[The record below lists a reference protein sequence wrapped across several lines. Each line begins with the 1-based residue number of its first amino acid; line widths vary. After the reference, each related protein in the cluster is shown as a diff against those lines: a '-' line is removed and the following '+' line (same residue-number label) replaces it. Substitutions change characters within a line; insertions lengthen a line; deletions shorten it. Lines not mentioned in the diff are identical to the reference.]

1 MPSIG
6 RMNRRGR
13 GTLGH
18 IVHKERTLV
27 SARDKDRLHH
37 RTHRPLCRRCCA
49 SLTSIWTKL
58 SNRMLRDDSRLT
70 TSKCQT
76 CITKKIMQ

>member
-6 RMNRRGR
+6 RMNRRER

-18 IVHKERTLV
+18 IVHKERTLA

-37 RTHRPLCRRCCA
+37 GHTVLFA
-49 SLTSIWTKL
+49 IVAALL
-58 SNRMLRDDSRLT
+58 
-70 TSKCQT
+70 
-76 CITKKIMQ
+76 